1 MSIKQ
6 IPKTLAA
13 EINAKSIVSFK
24 VNSFKLS
31 PPLFIV
37 SMKFS
42 RFLTS
47 HTKLNLGCVGML
59 LNIPDKTVETQGC
72 SPSAN
77 LSMGSWY
84 SEIAELY
91 PAIVLYL

>member
-1 MSIKQ
+1 
-6 IPKTLAA
+6 
-13 EINAKSIVSFK
+13 
-24 VNSFKLS
+24 
-31 PPLFIV
+31 
-37 SMKFS
+37 
-42 RFLTS
+42 
-47 HTKLNLGCVGML
+47 ML

-72 SPSAN
+72 SPIAN

>member
-1 MSIKQ
+1 MSRKL

-31 PPLFIV
+31 PPLSIV
-37 SMKFS
+37 SIKS
-42 RFLTS
+42 STFLTS
-47 HTKLNLGCVGML
+47 HTKLILGCIGML
-59 LNIPDKTVETQGC
+59 LNIPDKSVETQCC
-72 SPSAN
+72 SPIVN

-84 SEIAELY
+84 SEIANL
-91 PAIVLYL
+91 